1 MALLL
6 LPIIVA
12 PLLSL
17 AYEPAKELFSPII
30 PHKVLNT
37 FQSLPHPI
45 QYPEYTDTTV
55 GDWIYFP
62 PDTFT
67 SGFFPATAYALNT
80 RSRLCPDGIDWLSIG
95 RASSAALVPLE
106 IKNTV
111 GHAVGF
117 LSYPFA
123 EEISVFVTY
132 FDSFNV

>member
-17 AYEPAKELFSPII
+17 AYEPAKELFSPTI

-37 FQSLPHPI
+37 FQSLPQPI
-45 QYPEYTDTTV
+45 QYPEYTDTIV
-55 GDWIYFP
+55 GDWLYFP

-80 RSRLCPDGIDWLSIG
+80 RSLRCPDGIDWLSIG
-95 RASSAALVPLE
+95 RASAAALVPLE
-106 IKNTV
+106 TKNTV

-123 EEISVFVTY
+123 EEISVNPENKTAI
-132 FDSFNV
+132 